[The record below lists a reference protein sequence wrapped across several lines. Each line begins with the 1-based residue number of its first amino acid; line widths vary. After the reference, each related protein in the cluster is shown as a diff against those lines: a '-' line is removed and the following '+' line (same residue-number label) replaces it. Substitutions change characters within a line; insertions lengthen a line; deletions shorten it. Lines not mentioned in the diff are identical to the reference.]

1 MITLSICLTDL
12 PKEAIQTGKNG
23 KKYINLVVDKR
34 KAESQFGET
43 HTVYLSQSKEQRDAK
58 ADKVYVGGGKEY
70 VFGSNNEQPKQQSTQ
85 SKPKAE
91 PQVED
96 DGLPF

>member
-12 PKEAIQTGKNG
+12 PKYAIQTGKNG

-34 KAESQFGET
+34 KAESQYGET

-70 VFGSNNEQPKQQSTQ
+70 VFGSNNDQPKQQQ
-85 SKPKAE
+85 AQPKPKAE
-91 PQVED
+91 PQSEE

>member
-23 KKYINLVVDKR
+23 KKYINLVCDKR
-34 KAESQFGET
+34 KSESQYGET

-58 ADKVYVGGGKEY
+58 VDKVYVGGGKEY
-70 VFGSNNEQPKQQSTQ
+70 VFGEQPKQQATQ
-85 SKPKAE
+85 SRPKAE
-91 PQVED
+91 PQVD
-96 DGLPF
+96 DDLPF